1 MHEGYRHTLVNIR
14 QTENSRMKTRLDVIL
29 LSSGIGLFLCT
40 VVVRAIALLVHM
52 DGSGIALWLLLPA
65 FLLISIGA
73 DRQLWHKSDT
83 RLRHDSIWF
92 APNS

>member
-1 MHEGYRHTLVNIR
+1 
-14 QTENSRMKTRLDVIL
+14 MKTRLDVIF

-40 VVVRAIALLVHM
+40 LIARAIALLAHS
-52 DGSGIALWLLLPA
+52 DGNGIALWLLLPS

-73 DRQLWHKSDT
+73 DRQLWHKSED
-83 RLRHDSIWF
+83 RLLNDSIWF

>member
-1 MHEGYRHTLVNIR
+1 
-14 QTENSRMKTRLDVIL
+14 MKTRLDVIF

-40 VVVRAIALLVHM
+40 LIARAIALLVHSNGNGM
-52 DGSGIALWLLLPA
+52 ALWLLLPA

-73 DRQLWHKSDT
+73 DRHIWHKPET
-83 RLRHDSIWF
+83 RRLQDSIWF